1 MHVSLE
7 RGAAVSGVTPVQ
19 NLFIMEYMP
28 KAPEGF
34 AKVYLYGLMLSA
46 CRGFETLDLPGGL
59 GISEEEALEA
69 FLYWQEMGLVRI
81 IETAPLNVEYRMSAA
96 APSRGG
102 GRKYA
107 GLIAKLNN
115 HCRPRVFSPQ
125 ELTKV
130 YDWIEIFGMDEETAV
145 MLVRRCM
152 NMKGPKVSIQY
163 MDKAARA
170 WADDGILTPDLA
182 DQRILME
189 TELNSGAKAI
199 LNRWRI
205 SRRPTEDELE
215 LYRRWTED
223 WGMTHE
229 EILAACPATTAA
241 DKPTFA
247 YLDGILAKMRLR
259 GGVNEA
265 LSSEN
270 TANEVARQMYVRSG
284 IQDLPTTNEKQTVY
298 IWLNSWHMEA
308 ETALYAAELS
318 AGVSRPFAKA
328 AKLMEG
334 WHEKGITTYSA
345 AKEEYE
351 KSLKEKETNRHRYSS
366 NSKSYFMHHQQRE
379 YSDEELEKIGFNLL
393 EEDEL

>member
-34 AKVYLYGLMLSA
+34 AKVYLYGLMLSV

-125 ELTKV
+125 ELTKI

-145 MLVRRCM
+145 MLVRRSM

-170 WADDGILTPDLA
+170 WADDGVLTPDLA

-247 YLDGILAKMRLR
+247 YLNGILETMRSG
-259 GGVNEA
+259 GGVREY
-265 LSSEN
+265 LSAQSAAE
-270 TANEVARQMYVRSG
+270 EIARQMYIRSG
-284 IQDLPTTNEKQTVY
+284 IQGMPTRKEKDSVFT
-298 IWLNSWHMEA
+298 WLNSWHMEA

-334 WHEKGITTYSA
+334 WHEKGITTLIA
-345 AKEEYE
+345 ARESYE
-351 KSLKEKETNRHRYSS
+351 KAMDKPEKAKAEKPSHFMNYNQRRYTA
-366 NSKSYFMHHQQRE
+366 
-379 YSDEELEKIGFNLL
+379 DELSRMGLNLL
-393 EEDEL
+393 EEDDL

>member
-247 YLDGILAKMRLR
+247 YLNGILETMRSG
-259 GGVNEA
+259 GGVREY
-265 LSSEN
+265 LSAQSAAE
-270 TANEVARQMYVRSG
+270 EIARQMYIRSG
-284 IQDLPTTNEKQTVY
+284 IQGMPTRKEKDSVFT
-298 IWLNSWHMEA
+298 WLNSWHMEA

-318 AGVSRPFAKA
+318 AGVSRPFTKA

-334 WHEKGITTYSA
+334 WHEKGITTLIA
-345 AKEEYE
+345 ARESCE
-351 KSLKEKETNRHRYSS
+351 KAMDKPEKAKSEKPSHFMNYNQRRYTA
-366 NSKSYFMHHQQRE
+366 
-379 YSDEELEKIGFNLL
+379 DELSRMGLNLL
-393 EEDEL
+393 EEDDL

>member
-247 YLDGILAKMRLR
+247 YLNGILETMRSG
-259 GGVNEA
+259 GGVREY
-265 LSSEN
+265 LSAQSAAE
-270 TANEVARQMYVRSG
+270 EIARQMYIRSG
-284 IQDLPTTNEKQTVY
+284 IQGMPTRKEKDSVFT
-298 IWLNSWHMEA
+298 WLNSWHMEA

-334 WHEKGITTYSA
+334 WHEKGITTLIA
-345 AKEEYE
+345 ARESYE
-351 KSLKEKETNRHRYSS
+351 KAMDKPEKAKAEKPSHFMNYNQRRYTA
-366 NSKSYFMHHQQRE
+366 
-379 YSDEELEKIGFNLL
+379 EELSRMGLNLL
-393 EEDEL
+393 EEDDL

>member
-1 MHVSLE
+1 MHISLE

-102 GRKYA
+102 SRRYA

-205 SRRPTEDELE
+205 SRLPTEDELE

-247 YLDGILAKMRLR
+247 YLNGILETMRSG
-259 GGVNEA
+259 GGVREY
-265 LSSEN
+265 LSAQSAAE
-270 TANEVARQMYVRSG
+270 EIARQMYIRSG
-284 IQDLPTTNEKQTVY
+284 IQGMPTRKEKDSVFT
-298 IWLNSWHMEA
+298 WLNSWHMEA

-334 WHEKGITTYSA
+334 WHEKGITTLIA
-345 AKEEYE
+345 ARESYE
-351 KSLKEKETNRHRYSS
+351 KAMDKPEKAKAEKPSHFMNYNQRRYTA
-366 NSKSYFMHHQQRE
+366 
-379 YSDEELEKIGFNLL
+379 DELSRMGLNLL
-393 EEDEL
+393 EEDDL

>member
-229 EILAACPATTAA
+229 EILAACPAMTAA

-247 YLDGILAKMRLR
+247 YLNGILETMRSG
-259 GGVNEA
+259 GGVREY
-265 LSSEN
+265 LSAQSAAE
-270 TANEVARQMYVRSG
+270 EIARQMYIRSG
-284 IQDLPTTNEKQTVY
+284 IQGMPTRKEKDSVIT
-298 IWLNSWHMEA
+298 WLNSWHMEA

-318 AGVSRPFAKA
+318 AGVSRPFTKA

-334 WHEKGITTYSA
+334 WHEKGITTLIA
-345 AKEEYE
+345 ARESYE
-351 KSLKEKETNRHRYSS
+351 KAMDKPEKAKADKPSHFMNYNQRRYTA
-366 NSKSYFMHHQQRE
+366 
-379 YSDEELEKIGFNLL
+379 DELSRMGLNLL
-393 EEDEL
+393 EEDDL

>member
-247 YLDGILAKMRLR
+247 YLNGILETMRSG
-259 GGVNEA
+259 GGVREY
-265 LSSEN
+265 LSAQNAAE
-270 TANEVARQMYVRSG
+270 EIARQMYIRSG
-284 IQDLPTTNEKQTVY
+284 IQGMPTRKEKDSVFT
-298 IWLNSWHMEA
+298 WLNSWHMEA

-334 WHEKGITTYSA
+334 WHEKGITTLIA
-345 AKEEYE
+345 ARESYE
-351 KSLKEKETNRHRYSS
+351 KAMDKPEKAKSEKPSHFMNYNQRRYTA
-366 NSKSYFMHHQQRE
+366 
-379 YSDEELEKIGFNLL
+379 DELSRMGLNLL
-393 EEDEL
+393 EEDDL

>member
-1 MHVSLE
+1 MHCSLE

-34 AKVYLYGLMLSA
+34 AKVYLYGLMLCS

-59 GISEEEALEA
+59 GISQEEALEA
-69 FLYWQEMGLVRI
+69 FLYWQEMGLVRV
-81 IETAPLNVEYRMSAA
+81 IESDPLNIEYRMTAA
-96 APSRGG
+96 APARGS
-102 GRKYA
+102 GRKY
-107 GLIAKLNN
+107 GSLIAALNKV
-115 HCRPRVFSPQ
+115 CRPRVFAPQ
-125 ELTKV
+125 ELSKI
-130 YDWIEIFGMDEETAV
+130 YDWIEVFGMDEATAV

-152 NMKGPKVSIQY
+152 NMKGAKVSIQY

-170 WADDGILTPDLA
+170 WADEGILTPDLA

-189 TELNSGAKAI
+189 TELSSGAKAI
-199 LNRWRI
+199 YQRWRK
-205 SRRPTEDELE
+205 SGRPTEDEIE
-215 LYRRWTED
+215 LYRKWTED

-229 EILAACPATTAA
+229 EILAACPAMTAA

-247 YLDGILAKMRLR
+247 YLNGILETMRSG
-259 GGVNEA
+259 GGVREY
-265 LSSEN
+265 LSAQNAAE
-270 TANEVARQMYVRSG
+270 EIARQMYIRAG
-284 IQDLPTTNEKQTVY
+284 IQGLPSRKEKDSVFT
-298 IWLNSWHMEA
+298 WLNSWHMEA

-334 WHEKGITTYSA
+334 WHEKGITTLIAARDHQESALNRPEKAKTEKTSHFMNHDQRRYSA
-345 AKEEYE
+345 QAL
-351 KSLKEKETNRHRYSS
+351 SG
-366 NSKSYFMHHQQRE
+366 
-379 YSDEELEKIGFNLL
+379 IGINLL